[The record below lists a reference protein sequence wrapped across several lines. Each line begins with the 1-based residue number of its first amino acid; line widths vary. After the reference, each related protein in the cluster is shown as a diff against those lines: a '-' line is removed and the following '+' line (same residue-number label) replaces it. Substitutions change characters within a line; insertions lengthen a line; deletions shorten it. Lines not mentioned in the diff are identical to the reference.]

1 MKDRLDVILT
11 EKGFF
16 PSREKAKASI
26 MAGLVYVDGKIADKA
41 GMSVDHEAKITI
53 KENLCPYVSRGGLK
67 LEKAL
72 ELYGFSLDGA
82 KCVDIGASTGG
93 FTDCMLQKGASKV
106 YCIDVGYGQLD
117 WKLRNDERV
126 VNMEKCNV
134 RYLDIDSVGRDVDF
148 ISIDVSFIS
157 LKLIFPVAT
166 QLLREDGSLVC
177 LVKPQF
183 EAGRDQV
190 GKKGIVR
197 DSLVHKQVLENVIE
211 YGRQN
216 GLHVHGMTFSPVTG
230 TKGNIEYL
238 LYMKKTE
245 GNFVP
250 DIDRTVKVSHEELEK
265 N

>member
-1 MKDRLDVILT
+1 M
-11 EKGFF
+11 F
-16 PSREKAKASI
+16 PSREKAKASV
-26 MAGLVYVDGKIADKA
+26 MAGLIYVDGQMIDKPGTSIDVEAD
-41 GMSVDHEAKITI
+41 ITI

-72 ELYGFSLDGA
+72 ELYDFTLENT

-93 FTDCMLQKGASKV
+93 FTDCMLQNGARQV

-134 RYLDIDSVGRDVDF
+134 RYLDIDSIGRDVDF

-166 QLLREDGSLVC
+166 QLLKQSGSLVC

-183 EAGRDQV
+183 EAGREQV

-197 DSLVHKQVLENVIE
+197 DPAVHRQVIENVIE
-211 YGRQN
+211 YGKAN
-216 GLHVHGMTFSPVTG
+216 GLYVHGLTFSPVTG

-238 LYMKKTE
+238 LYMQKE
-245 GNFVP
+245 ESEFLP
-250 DIDRTVKVSHEELEK
+250 DIDKTVRISHEELEK